1 MKKTIRLF
9 GIVLVV
15 AVAALS
21 AIAWYVAPVLNGY
34 AAKYL
39 CSHTFTLGLDPQLAN
54 AQYVQA
60 MNPLFRFTAPEVDR
74 ESKSVTVSYLG
85 FLRPR
90 TAVWLE
96 GCGCTLLV
104 DKSVEALRADA
115 EMHESHSGKDA
126 QGLPVGPCWPK
137 GRGICRDSFP
147 PGLDWPAIERLLD
160 EGMAE
165 TTDDPTLKTN
175 TLGLAVA
182 WNGRILGERYAEGVT
197 DSTSLLGWSAAKSVL
212 GALYG
217 VLVYTQGLDIRQSA
231 GLPEWANDPRRE
243 ITIDQLLRME
253 SGLDFDEDYAGV
265 TDATRMLY
273 TSASMGTFA
282 AKASAMAPPDTRW
295 SYSSGTSNILA
306 RILYEKAGG
315 TPEAMHRLM
324 YDQFFDKLGVTT
336 AVWEHDESGVLVGSS
351 YLYMSARDWLRV
363 CQLYLQDGIWNGER
377 ILPEGWVTYSLT
389 PTPHAPDAQ
398 FGAHIWLN
406 AAEDPD
412 LRQLPGLP
420 RDLFMFKGF
429 QGQWIIGIP
438 SRGLVIARLGVDHDR
453 RWPAGQFTGDLLK
466 LLN

>member
-1 MKKTIRLF
+1 MKKTIRIISFLL
-9 GIVLVV
+9 GIIL
-15 AVAALS
+15 VAAGGF
-21 AIAWYVAPVLNGY
+21 IWYVSPVLNGY

-39 CSHTFTLGLDPQLAN
+39 CSHTYTLGLDPEEAH
-54 AQYVQA
+54 AQYIQA
-60 MNPLFRFTAPEVDR
+60 MNPLFRYTTPEVDAAN
-74 ESKSVTVSYLG
+74 KLVTVTYLG

-90 TAVWLE
+90 TAAWRE

-104 DKSVEALRADA
+104 EKSADDLRASTQVSDDQA
-115 EMHESHSGKDA
+115 LEAPQEMGRS
-126 QGLPVGPCWPK
+126 LCWPK
-137 GRGICRDSFP
+137 GGGICRDSFS
-147 PGLDWPAIERLLD
+147 PGLDWSAIDRLMD
-160 EGMAE
+160 ESMAE
-165 TTDDPTLKTN
+165 TTDDPALRTN

-182 WNGRILGERYAEGVT
+182 WKGHLIGERYAEGVT

-217 VLVYTQGLDIRQSA
+217 VLVQTQGLDIRRPT

-273 TSASMGTFA
+273 TSASMGGFA
-282 AKASAMAPPDTRW
+282 AKASAASPPDTRW

-306 RILYEKAGG
+306 RVLYEKAGG
-315 TPEAMHRLM
+315 TREALHQLM

-336 AVWEHDESGVLVGSS
+336 AVWEHDESGALVGSS

-377 ILPEGWVTYSLT
+377 ILPEGWVAYSLT
-389 PTPHAPDAQ
+389 PTPNAPDARY
-398 FGAHIWLN
+398 GAHIWLN
-406 AAEDPD
+406 AATDPAQ
-412 LRQLPGLP
+412 RQLPGLP

-453 RWPAGQFTGDLLK
+453 RWPAGQFTGDLLN
-466 LLN
+466 LLH